1 MKARGRLAACSRS
14 LPAPHPACSVWFHGP
29 GFPHSWRGRLAKP
42 RVDGATGG
50 ALQPAVVTALLSPP
64 CLPFKAM
71 KCHPWGRQDP
81 NKAPAWLLGH
91 ELWAEAGS
99 ERHRQ
104 SKPDGSFWPAPSRE
118 AAWPCSGSQCAHG
131 FLLRLGDLPK
141 SSRGLQL
148 AQHFLCVR
156 AIEDVLIIAVPRR
169 LALVCPLTSAPVT
182 PGQGPWL
189 SCTCQEKSCRHL
201 DKTSVVST
209 LTHRP
214 ESHSLPGRTRAGQT
228 VQVTDTAALRFSTQ
242 MLLWHTGCPR
252 VIDLWL
258 EVIFQRIWFGIFSQ
272 EPLRTR
278 KNGQQGRGGGAQLAK
293 CSVCIVQALAPV

>member
-148 AQHFLCVR
+148 AQVQD
-156 AIEDVLIIAVPRR
+156 IEMG
-169 LALVCPLTSAPVT
+169 VCS
-182 PGQGPWL
+182 PGQGQGWGGCLWRGHSTVEQELCPVGSMVQHSSTKRWL
-189 SCTCQEKSCRHL
+189 LQLTC
-201 DKTSVVST
+201 
-209 LTHRP
+209 
-214 ESHSLPGRTRAGQT
+214 
-228 VQVTDTAALRFSTQ
+228 VQ
-242 MLLWHTGCPR
+242 
-252 VIDLWL
+252 
-258 EVIFQRIWFGIFSQ
+258 
-272 EPLRTR
+272 
-278 KNGQQGRGGGAQLAK
+278 
-293 CSVCIVQALAPV
+293 